1 MTPTSFDG
9 LGLSEPLR
17 LALKSENYLK
27 PTPIQAQA
35 IPLLAE
41 GRDLLGIAQTG
52 TGKTAAFALPILHR
66 LAERRAPRTPGCPH
80 ALILAPTRELVLQ
93 IDERFRAY
101 GRKLHLRSTVIFG
114 GVGQGQQVKALQQG
128 VDILIATPGRLL
140 DLYAQRHVSFDKV
153 SILVLDEAD
162 RMLDM
167 GFIRDVR
174 KIVAACGKERQTLLF
189 SATMPPDIAKLAA
202 EILRNPARIDVSPA
216 KITVDRI
223 DQRVY
228 FVPAQAKR
236 DLLLEL
242 LANPAM
248 DRVLVFTRTKHGAD
262 KVCKFLRHAGLAVEA
277 IHGNKAQNARIR
289 ALEALRSGQ
298 ARVLV
303 ATDIAARGI
312 DVAGISHVINYE
324 LPNEPESYV
333 HRIGRTARA
342 GAGGTAV
349 SFCDASERAYL
360 KDIER
365 LTRVSLAVAGHR
377 HVEAERTETVSRGW
391 RPERSRPAPA
401 PKRQE
406 RSSAAPAAN
415 RSWRS
420 NGRRGNALPA
430 ARGALTRPRS
440 ARLSLSGEP
449 R

>member
-1 MTPTSFDG
+1 MAANFTS
-9 LGLSEPLR
+9 
-17 LALKSENYLK
+17 
-27 PTPIQAQA
+27 
-35 IPLLAE
+35 
-41 GRDLLGIAQTG
+41 
-52 TGKTAAFALPILHR
+52 
-66 LAERRAPRTPGCPH
+66 AP
-80 ALILAPTRELVLQ
+80 
-93 IDERFRAY
+93 
-101 GRKLHLRSTVIFG
+101 TVIFG

-216 KITVDRI
+216 KVTVDRI
-223 DQRVY
+223 DQHVY
-228 FVPAQAKR
+228 FVAAQAKR
-236 DLLLEL
+236 DLLVEL
-242 LANPAM
+242 LADPAM

-277 IHGNKAQNARIR
+277 IHGNKAQNARVR
-289 ALEALRSGQ
+289 ALEAFRSGQ

-342 GAGGTAV
+342 GAGGTAL

-377 HVEAERTETVSRGW
+377 HAEAERTETVSKGW